1 MTFVEA
7 LVQTSRALIL
17 SWDNFDKLYWY
28 RLKTAVKTLLAG
40 IWFLIAPFL
49 ILLAPLLAIAVYF
62 STKKDEK
69 NMNEQINELNK
80 RKVNYNMWK

>member
-17 SWDNFDKLYWY
+17 SWGNFDKLYWY
-28 RLKTAVKTLLAG
+28 RLKTAVKTLLTG
-40 IWFLIAPFL
+40 IWFLVAPFL
-49 ILLAPLLAIAVYF
+49 IFLAPLLAIAVYF

-69 NMNEQINELNK
+69 NLYEQIDELNK
-80 RKVNYNMWK
+80 RKANYNMWK

>member
-17 SWDNFDKLYWY
+17 SWGNFDKLYWY
-28 RLKTAVKTLLAG
+28 RLKTAAKTFLAG

-49 ILLAPLLAIAVYF
+49 IFLAPLLAIAVYI

-80 RKVNYNMWK
+80 RKANYNMWK